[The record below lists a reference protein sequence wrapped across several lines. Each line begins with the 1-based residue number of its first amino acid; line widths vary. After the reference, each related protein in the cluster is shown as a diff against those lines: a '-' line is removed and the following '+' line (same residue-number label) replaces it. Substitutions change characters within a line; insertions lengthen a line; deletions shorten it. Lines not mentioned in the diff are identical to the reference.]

1 MKSRKDTQKNED
13 LQRELK
19 EIRSTNGL
27 DSIIRSAIMMTI
39 ANSFFDRKLKR
50 QLEKGNHMDKYIT
63 CTKFPDKD
71 IYQVLVS
78 IPEEAYGI
86 TWYVTD
92 KMNGP
97 KSKDIIIENE
107 TTPICCLHIDEV
119 KKNYEGKWLCC
130 EYTLWGR
137 FCQEVALYL
146 SSDTL
151 TMIRKNHFDVV
162 DFFDHSNG
170 YLQHEGEYK
179 YRWIT
184 VRKHKKESRMDEI
197 LYKLCRHN
205 VSIMDGIR
213 IRQHASQNHSIYR
226 FIRSGIICE
235 N

>member
-50 QLEKGNHMDKYIT
+50 QLAKGNHMDKYIT

-179 YRWIT
+179 YRWNNGQET
-184 VRKHKKESRMDEI
+184 
-197 LYKLCRHN
+197 
-205 VSIMDGIR
+205 
-213 IRQHASQNHSIYR
+213 
-226 FIRSGIICE
+226 
-235 N
+235 